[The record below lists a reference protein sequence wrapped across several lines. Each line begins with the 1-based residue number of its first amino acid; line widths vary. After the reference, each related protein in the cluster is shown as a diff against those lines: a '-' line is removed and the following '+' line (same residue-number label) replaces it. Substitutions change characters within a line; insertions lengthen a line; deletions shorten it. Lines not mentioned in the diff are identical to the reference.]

1 MNLFNVFCYTMSMKR
16 QILIIEDEESISNLL
31 ETELSFEGYNVF
43 SAADGMSGLKIFEE
57 KQEYLDVVLLDWM
70 IPKLDGL
77 EVLRRMKKMTNK
89 VPVIFV
95 TARDYVGDKVAGL
108 DAGADDYLTKPF
120 NIEELMARLRVI
132 FRKNTQPA
140 IYSYGTVSLNP
151 GEHTVEYQEKATSLT
166 QREFALLLFLF
177 EHQGEIISRD
187 DILEEVWGMNFGG
200 QLNTVDT
207 YVRYLRKKLDKN
219 MIETIRGLGYRLNKD
234 K

>member
-1 MNLFNVFCYTMSMKR
+1 MKR

-77 EVLRRMKKMTNK
+77 EVLLRMKKMTNK

-151 GEHTVEYQEKATSLT
+151 GEHTVEYQGKATSLT

-207 YVRYLRKKLDKN
+207 YVRYLRKKLDKH

>member
-1 MNLFNVFCYTMSMKR
+1 MKR

-95 TARDYVGDKVAGL
+95 TARDYVGDNVAGL

-151 GEHTVEYQEKATSLT
+151 GEHTVEYQGKATSLT

-177 EHQGEIISRD
+177 EHQ
-187 DILEEVWGMNFGG
+187 
-200 QLNTVDT
+200 
-207 YVRYLRKKLDKN
+207 
-219 MIETIRGLGYRLNKD
+219 
-234 K
+234 

>member
-1 MNLFNVFCYTMSMKR
+1 MKR

-31 ETELSFEGYNVF
+31 ETDLSFEGYNVF

-151 GEHTVEYQEKATSLT
+151 GEHTVEYQGKATSLT

-200 QLNTVDT
+200 QLNTV
-207 YVRYLRKKLDKN
+207 
-219 MIETIRGLGYRLNKD
+219 
-234 K
+234 

>member
-1 MNLFNVFCYTMSMKR
+1 MKR

-132 FRKNTQPA
+132 FRKNTQPD

-151 GEHTVEYQEKATSLT
+151 GEHTVEYQGKATSLT

>member
-1 MNLFNVFCYTMSMKR
+1 MSMKR
-16 QILIIEDEESISNLL
+16 QILIIEDEESISDLL

-151 GEHTVEYQEKATSLT
+151 GEHTVEYQGKATSLT

-207 YVRYLRKKLDKN
+207 YVRYL
-219 MIETIRGLGYRLNKD
+219 
-234 K
+234 

>member
-1 MNLFNVFCYTMSMKR
+1 MKR

-31 ETELSFEGYNVF
+31 ETELSFEGYNVL

-151 GEHTVEYQEKATSLT
+151 GEHTVEYQGKATSLT

-177 EHQGEIISRD
+177 EHQVEIISRD
-187 DILEEVWGMNFGG
+187 DILEEV
-200 QLNTVDT
+200 
-207 YVRYLRKKLDKN
+207 
-219 MIETIRGLGYRLNKD
+219 
-234 K
+234 

>member
-1 MNLFNVFCYTMSMKR
+1 MKR

-151 GEHTVEYQEKATSLT
+151 GEHTVEYQGKATSLT

-207 YVRYLRKKLDKN
+207 YVRYLRKKLDKH

>member
-1 MNLFNVFCYTMSMKR
+1 MKR

-151 GEHTVEYQEKATSLT
+151 GEHTVEYQGKATSLT

-200 QLNTVDT
+200 QLNTV
-207 YVRYLRKKLDKN
+207 
-219 MIETIRGLGYRLNKD
+219 
-234 K
+234 

>member
-1 MNLFNVFCYTMSMKR
+1 MKR
-16 QILIIEDEESISNLL
+16 QILIIENEESISNLL

-43 SAADGMSGLKIFEE
+43 SAADGMFGLKIFEE
-57 KQEYLDVVLLDWM
+57 KQEDLDVVLLDWM

-140 IYSYGTVSLNP
+140 IYSYGTVFLNP
-151 GEHTVEYQEKATSLT
+151 GEHTVEYQGKATSLT

>member
-1 MNLFNVFCYTMSMKR
+1 MSMKR

-108 DAGADDYLTKPF
+108 DAGADDYLIKPF

-151 GEHTVEYQEKATSLT
+151 GEHTVEYQGKATSLT

>member
-1 MNLFNVFCYTMSMKR
+1 
-16 QILIIEDEESISNLL
+16 
-31 ETELSFEGYNVF
+31 
-43 SAADGMSGLKIFEE
+43 MSGLKIFEE

-151 GEHTVEYQEKATSLT
+151 GEHTVEYQGKATSLT

>member
-1 MNLFNVFCYTMSMKR
+1 MSMKR

-151 GEHTVEYQEKATSLT
+151 GEHTVEYQGKATSLT

-207 YVRYLRKKLDKN
+207 YVRYLRKKLDKH

>member
-1 MNLFNVFCYTMSMKR
+1 MKR

-77 EVLRRMKKMTNK
+77 EVLRRMKKMTNN

-151 GEHTVEYQEKATSLT
+151 GEHTVEYQGKATSLT